1 MYVCMYVCMYASND
15 ILASYRVNGSIW
27 IDGFVD
33 LNAIKYLC
41 MYVCMYER
49 CRCLMYV
56 CMDVESS
63 LHLVPD
69 DAVVDVHVAAGHV
82 EAVCVEGLQV
92 QQLSN
97 RAFIPI

>member
-41 MYVCMYER
+41 MYV
-49 CRCLMYV
+49 
-56 CMDVESS
+56 
-63 LHLVPD
+63 
-69 DAVVDVHVAAGHV
+69 
-82 EAVCVEGLQV
+82 
-92 QQLSN
+92 
-97 RAFIPI
+97 